1 MQYNKK
7 FIMKLYCLT
16 SLLAI
21 TCASFSSL
29 AQSYNYYYGNI
40 HAHSSFSDGCKDD
53 ADTHVSSPADC
64 YKFAKQ
70 SEHLDFFGLS
80 EHNHSQAGMK
90 LANYAKGI
98 ADANKENEDGKFVC
112 LYGMEFGVIKNGG
125 HVLVYGPDKLL
136 GWEQGN
142 YDVFVGKNDY
152 SSLFSTVAGGAKSF
166 ATLAHPDNSD
176 YGNLLSLPYSLKADQ
191 AVTGVALSSGPAFS
205 KSQSYTDKSKI
216 KYYSYYKK
224 LLSMG
229 YIVGPT
235 MDHDNHYTTFG
246 RMSPTRTVL
255 LAGKLTRDS
264 IIEAYRSNRFYASE
278 DWNVKVNFTANGK
291 PLGSYLKN
299 TASLQLNVVVNDDD
313 ANDEVKKIRIFY
325 GKPGTGIVGQ
335 LLAEGQGAHLEK
347 SFTVAAGEAYYYY
360 VDIEQMDGDRIVTS
374 PIWASNVL

>member
-1 MQYNKK
+1 
-7 FIMKLYCLT
+7 MKLNCLT
-16 SLLAI
+16 SLFLI
-21 TCASFSSL
+21 ISASFSSV

-40 HAHSSFSDGCKDD
+40 HAHSSFSDGCKDA
-53 ADTHVSSPADC
+53 ADTHVSTPADC

-70 SEHLDFFGLS
+70 SEHCDFFGLS
-80 EHNHSQAGMK
+80 EHNHSQAGMR

-98 ADANKENEDGKFVC
+98 TDAANENEDGKFVC
-112 LYGMEFGVIKNGG
+112 LYGMEYGVIKNGG
-125 HVLVYGPDKLL
+125 HVLVYGQDKLL

-152 SSLFSTVAGGAKSF
+152 NSLFSIVAGGSNSF
-166 ATLAHPDNSD
+166 ITLAHPENSD
-176 YGNLLSLPYSLKADQ
+176 YGNLLSLPYNLKADQ
-191 AVTGVALSSGPAFS
+191 AITGVALSSGPAFS
-205 KSQSYTDKSKI
+205 KNLSYTDKSKI

-299 TASLQLNVVVNDDD
+299 TADVQLSVVVKDDD
-313 ANDEVKKIRIFY
+313 VNDEVKRIRVFY
-325 GKPGTGIVGQ
+325 VKPGTGVLGQ
-335 LLAEGQGAHLEK
+335 LLIGGEGAQLEK
-347 SFTVAAGEAYYYY
+347 SFTIGAGEAYYYY
-360 VDIEQMDGDRIVTS
+360 VDIEQKDGDRIVTS
-374 PIWASNVL
+374 PIWVSNIL